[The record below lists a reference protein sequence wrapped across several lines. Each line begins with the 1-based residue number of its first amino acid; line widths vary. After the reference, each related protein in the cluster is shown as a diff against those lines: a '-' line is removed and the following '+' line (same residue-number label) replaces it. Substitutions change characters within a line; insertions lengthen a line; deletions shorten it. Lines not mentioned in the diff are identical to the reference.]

1 MGCRPRAAVPL
12 VRLGASATV
21 VGGSNRQGSGMTTVQ
36 RGSIVALAMVLFAI
50 PVVVLSS
57 GGSEPPPPTTTPP
70 QEFID
75 VSAPG
80 GRTRAAEV
88 TQDDLRDALT
98 AFKVFYTDARSY
110 LVTAQELQEIEP
122 RLKFVEVLDEN
133 LQPGEIYFESSR
145 NRVFLVAVSQ
155 GDFWLCMRDV
165 TEGSDVGTFYGSGMT
180 WVEVREPLSCSSRDP
195 W

>member
-1 MGCRPRAAVPL
+1 
-12 VRLGASATV
+12 
-21 VGGSNRQGSGMTTVQ
+21 MTTVQ